1 MEVEELLQRALSLGD
16 ENDWEGMAEVLRSGL
31 ESFPGDAYVLCW
43 LGVAEE
49 ELGLEGVAYERYKQ
63 ALSSDPEDP
72 HLLATAGT
80 ALARFDDPDAES
92 VLRAAAVMAPDFPP
106 ARWMYGAYL
115 SREGFLDHAIEE
127 LTAAAELAP
136 EEPVVAVEMGVA
148 LALKGEMDAAID
160 AFSRA
165 TSLDPND
172 GWHRVLLGLVLCE
185 VDRMDEAAGD
195 LSAGAHLCPED
206 FEAQLLAALAA
217 CAVGWD
223 DTSYE
228 MVERARQV
236 ALSGDLSEVE
246 EVALRVEAGAAQ
258 SLELLVTTLV
268 PGTLRERL
276 MARP

>member
-1 MEVEELLQRALSLGD
+1 MDVDEILERALSLGEED
-16 ENDWEGMAEVLRSGL
+16 DWAGMAEVLRSGL
-31 ESFPGDAYVLCW
+31 ETFPGDAYILCW

-49 ELGLEGVAYERYKQ
+49 ELGMEGVAYERYKQ
-63 ALSSDPEDP
+63 AMSAGPEDP

-92 VLRAAAVMAPDFPP
+92 ALRAAAVMAPDLPL

-115 SREGFLDHAIEE
+115 SREGFLDQAIEE

-136 EEPVVAVEMGVA
+136 EVPVVAVEMGVA
-148 LALKGEMDAAID
+148 LALKGEMDAAVD

-165 TSLDPND
+165 TSMDPND
-172 GWHRVLLGLVLCE
+172 GWPRVLLGLVLCE

-195 LSAGAHLCPED
+195 LSAGAHLRPDD

-217 CAVGWD
+217 CAAGWD
-223 DTSYE
+223 DTAYE

-236 ALSGDLSEVE
+236 ALSGDLAEVE
-246 EVALRVEAGAAQ
+246 EVAERVEAGAAV
-258 SLELLVTTLV
+258 SLEFLVTTMV
-268 PGTLRERL
+268 PGSLRERL
-276 MARP
+276 MVRP

>member
-1 MEVEELLQRALSLGD
+1 MNVEEILQRALSLGD
-16 ENDWEGMAEVLRSGL
+16 EDDWAGMAEVLRSGL

-63 ALSSDPEDP
+63 ALSAGPEDP

-92 VLRAAAVMAPDFPP
+92 VLRAAAVMAPEFPL

-115 SREGFLDHAIEE
+115 SREGLLDQAMEE

-172 GWHRVLLGLVLCE
+172 GWPRVLLGLVLCE

-195 LSAGAHLCPED
+195 LSAGAHLRPED

-223 DTSYE
+223 DTAYE

-246 EVALRVEAGAAQ
+246 EVAERVEAGAAR
-258 SLELLVTTLV
+258 SLEFLVTTMV

-276 MARP
+276 MVRP

>member
-1 MEVEELLQRALSLGD
+1 MDVEEILQRALSLGD
-16 ENDWEGMAEVLRSGL
+16 EDDWAGMAEVLRSGL

-63 ALSSDPEDP
+63 ALSAGPEDP

-92 VLRAAAVMAPDFPP
+92 VLRAAAVMAPEFPL

-115 SREGFLDHAIEE
+115 SREGFLDQAMEE

-172 GWHRVLLGLVLCE
+172 GWPRVLLGLVLCE

-195 LSAGAHLCPED
+195 LSAGAHLCRED

-223 DTSYE
+223 DTAYE

-246 EVALRVEAGAAQ
+246 EVAERVEAGAAY
-258 SLELLVTTLV
+258 SLEFLLTTMI

>member
-1 MEVEELLQRALSLGD
+1 MDVEEILQRALSLGD
-16 ENDWEGMAEVLRSGL
+16 EDDWAGMAEVLRSGL

-63 ALSSDPEDP
+63 ALSAGPEDP
-72 HLLATAGT
+72 YLLATAGT

-92 VLRAAAVMAPDFPP
+92 VLRAAAVMAPEFPL

-115 SREGFLDHAIEE
+115 SREGLLDQAMEE

-160 AFSRA
+160 AFSNA

-172 GWHRVLLGLVLCE
+172 GWPRVLLGLVLSE

-195 LSAGAHLCPED
+195 LSAGAHLRPED

-217 CAVGWD
+217 CAVGWG
-223 DTSYE
+223 DTAYE

-246 EVALRVEAGAAQ
+246 EVAERVEAGAAR
-258 SLELLVTTLV
+258 SLEFLVTTMA